1 MKLVALARHLV
12 VPVAFLALGL
22 ELAPAL
28 RGEHDAPR
36 VVTAPVTAAPVTVN
50 RGGLDAESLRRAVRA
65 AVRDELAAHADPTT
79 ADAAEA
85 ADVAT
90 PDDDAPLPPT
100 AAQQDATVRATAAI
114 DRILARGVLAPA
126 DRFDL
131 EGELAA
137 VHPEDADAL
146 RLRLVQAINRD
157 QLRTARRL

>member
-1 MKLVALARHLV
+1 M
-12 VPVAFLALGL
+12 
-22 ELAPAL
+22 
-28 RGEHDAPR
+28 
-36 VVTAPVTAAPVTVN
+36 
-50 RGGLDAESLRRAVRA
+50 RRAVRA
-65 AVRDELAAHADPTT
+65 AVRDELAAHT
-79 ADAAEA
+79 APAAAAAAE
-85 ADVAT
+85 
-90 PDDDAPLPPT
+90 PDDDDDAPPT
-100 AAQQDATVRATAAI
+100 AAQQAAASRATAAI